1 MEPTSLVQLQGNPS
15 RARGEA
21 MVATCSR
28 PTGLDSPETQL
39 HPAPTAG
46 ALIAAEG
53 ARSRQG
59 QGVKRVTVRSI
70 ADTDHRAVA
79 KALGAAGAGTWGGG
93 STGVGE
99 G

>member
-1 MEPTSLVQLQGNPS
+1 M
-15 RARGEA
+15 A
-21 MVATCSR
+21 ATCAR
-28 PTGLDSPETQL
+28 PIGLDSPETQL

-53 ARSRQG
+53 ARGRQG
-59 QGVKRVTVRSI
+59 QGVKRVTVRGI

-79 KALGAAGAGTWGGG
+79 EVFGDAGAGTWGGG
-93 STGVGE
+93 AGE